1 MSHKEYLELI
11 ETIRKHDL
19 LYYGKS
25 NPEISD
31 YEYDALLQELE
42 KIESEHP
49 EWVLSDSPSQ
59 RVGEMLNGGFE
70 QVEHSVPMLSLAN
83 TYSRK
88 ELEDFV
94 ERVEKWLDGKKPYF
108 STELKM
114 DGIAVTA
121 LFEKGVFVRGVTR
134 GDGKKGDN
142 ITQNMKT
149 IRSLP
154 LVLKGQ
160 DIPDLL
166 EVRGEVFMTKSVF
179 AELNLKKE
187 EQGEAPWANPRN
199 AAAGSLKLLDSR
211 QTSERRLSIVF
222 YGIARDSSN
231 QSKTQEQA
239 LEMLKKVGLPIFEE
253 GFHKR
258 CLTVDE
264 VMEFGD
270 YVEKK
275 RPYLAYDIDGIV
287 VKVDEFKWQDA
298 LGTTGKSPR
307 WAVAYK
313 FSPEQA
319 ITQVLDITVQVGRTG
334 VLTPVAELDPVLLAG
349 STIARATLHN
359 QEEISRKDIR
369 IGDFVII
376 EKGGDVIPKVVEVIL
391 NKRPDQSHPWHMP
404 KKCPVCGTLVVHIE
418 GEVAVRCP
426 NSECSEQVLRRIIF
440 FASKDAMD
448 IAHLGEKAVEQ
459 LVRKGFL
466 KTYADIYSLTEKD
479 LAQMEGFK
487 EKSIQNLLQSIEASK
502 KCSLSRFILALGI
515 KFVGEGTAEDLAEK
529 AQSIDTLSHMTQE
542 ELLKI
547 EGVGEKVAEAVFEF
561 FKDPINQQEV
571 KSLLLAGVCPEAP
584 KTSFDSSHPFYG
596 KTFVLTGSLQNYTR
610 SQAAN
615 LIKEKGGKVASSVS
629 AKVDYVFFG
638 EDPGSKWEKAKKLSI
653 PLLNEEEFK
662 QLL

>member
-1 MSHKEYLELI
+1 LSHKEYLELI

-275 RPYLAYDIDGIV
+275 
-287 VKVDEFKWQDA
+287 
-298 LGTTGKSPR
+298 
-307 WAVAYK
+307 
-313 FSPEQA
+313 
-319 ITQVLDITVQVGRTG
+319 
-334 VLTPVAELDPVLLAG
+334 
-349 STIARATLHN
+349 
-359 QEEISRKDIR
+359 
-369 IGDFVII
+369 
-376 EKGGDVIPKVVEVIL
+376 
-391 NKRPDQSHPWHMP
+391 
-404 KKCPVCGTLVVHIE
+404 
-418 GEVAVRCP
+418 
-426 NSECSEQVLRRIIF
+426 
-440 FASKDAMD
+440 
-448 IAHLGEKAVEQ
+448 
-459 LVRKGFL
+459 
-466 KTYADIYSLTEKD
+466 
-479 LAQMEGFK
+479 
-487 EKSIQNLLQSIEASK
+487 
-502 KCSLSRFILALGI
+502 
-515 KFVGEGTAEDLAEK
+515 
-529 AQSIDTLSHMTQE
+529 TLSC
-542 ELLKI
+542 L
-547 EGVGEKVAEAVFEF
+547 
-561 FKDPINQQEV
+561 
-571 KSLLLAGVCPEAP
+571 
-584 KTSFDSSHPFYG
+584 
-596 KTFVLTGSLQNYTR
+596 
-610 SQAAN
+610 
-615 LIKEKGGKVASSVS
+615 
-629 AKVDYVFFG
+629 
-638 EDPGSKWEKAKKLSI
+638 
-653 PLLNEEEFK
+653 
-662 QLL
+662 